1 VTPPTTRPIT
11 PPAAQPVPGRVLPT
25 SVIGSFAVPEWLGQL
40 KNDYYQRRISRRYLS
55 EILDMATKAAIV
67 DQARAG
73 IDLISDGE
81 LRRDNDVDYVLPRL
95 PGVRIPHPDKA
106 DYLDYLDASADGP
119 LPGPP
124 ELDAG
129 RGAGRGGADRAGG
142 LGIADDFRF
151 ASGLTDRPLKV
162 SMTGA
167 FSLSRRVQ
175 AGGSQADLIRALA
188 RDLHAEAVE
197 LAAAGARVVQVDEP
211 FLAGYPE
218 QVGLAIEALNIVT
231 DVPGVS
237 WVLHV
242 CYGNRYARPL
252 WEGHY
257 DFLFPAVKDARIDQ
271 LALEFA
277 RRGDEELVLL
287 ERYDWDRGLGL
298 GVIDVRSE
306 QVETP
311 DLVAAR
317 IRRGLR
323 YVPPE
328 RLSVNPDCGLRQL
341 TGDAARG
348 KLAAL
353 VAGAAL
359 VRSELS

>member
-1 VTPPTTRPIT
+1 VTPPVTPPTVPPII
-11 PPAAQPVPGRVLPT
+11 PPVPGRVLPT

-81 LRRDNDVDYVLPRL
+81 LRRDNDVDYVLSRL

-129 RGAGRGGADRAGG
+129 QRAERGAERGG

-167 FSLSRRVQ
+167 FSLSRRVSG
-175 AGGSQADLIRALA
+175 GGSQADLVRALA

-197 LAAAGARVVQVDEP
+197 LAAAGARVLQVDEP

-231 DVPGVS
+231 DVPDVS

-306 QVETP
+306 QVETA

-341 TGDAARG
+341 SGDAARG

-353 VAGAAL
+353 VAGTSL
-359 VRSELS
+359 VRSELTF

>member
-1 VTPPTTRPIT
+1 
-11 PPAAQPVPGRVLPT
+11 
-25 SVIGSFAVPEWLGQL
+25 
-40 KNDYYQRRISRRYLS
+40 
-55 EILDMATKAAIV
+55 M
-67 DQARAG
+67 
-73 IDLISDGE
+73 
-81 LRRDNDVDYVLPRL
+81 
-95 PGVRIPHPDKA
+95 
-106 DYLDYLDASADGP
+106 
-119 LPGPP
+119 
-124 ELDAG
+124 
-129 RGAGRGGADRAGG
+129 
-142 LGIADDFRF
+142 
-151 ASGLTDRPLKV
+151 SG
-162 SMTGA
+162 
-167 FSLSRRVQ
+167 
-175 AGGSQADLIRALA
+175 GGSQADLVRALA

-197 LAAAGARVVQVDEP
+197 LAAAGARVLQVDEP

-306 QVETP
+306 QVETA

-323 YVPPE
+323 YVP
-328 RLSVNPDCGLRQL
+328 
-341 TGDAARG
+341 
-348 KLAAL
+348 
-353 VAGAAL
+353 AGAAVGQPGL
-359 VRSELS
+359 RPAPAQRRRGQGKAGRPGGRRGPGPVRAELTARGILGPAQGPI

>member
-1 VTPPTTRPIT
+1 MTTAQAGPAR
-11 PPAAQPVPGRVLPT
+11 PAADQSGAPTRSLPT

-73 IDLISDGE
+73 LDVVSDGE

-95 PGVRIPHPDKA
+95 PGLRIDRPAKA
-106 DYLDYLDASADGP
+106 DYLDYLDARADGP
-119 LPGPP
+119 LPPP
-124 ELDAG
+124 ADASL
-129 RGAGRGGADRAGG
+129 G
-142 LGIADDFRF
+142 LADDFAF
-151 ASGLTDRPLKV
+151 ARPLTDLPLKV
-162 SMTGA
+162 SMTGP
-167 FSLSRRVQ
+167 FSLSRRIQ
-175 AGGSQADLIRALA
+175 GAGTADLPGLVRALA
-188 RDLHAEAVE
+188 RDLRAEAVA
-197 LAAAGARVVQVDEP
+197 LAAAGATIVQVDEP
-211 FLAGYPE
+211 FLAGYPD
-218 QVGLAIEALNIVT
+218 QVGLAVEALNIVT
-231 DVPGVS
+231 DVPNLT

-252 WEGHY
+252 WQGHY
-257 DFLFPAVKDARIDQ
+257 DFLFPAVLDARIDQ

-277 RRGDEELVLL
+277 RRGDDDLALL
-287 ERYDWDRGLGL
+287 ERYHWDRGLGL

-306 QVETP
+306 QVEAAE
-311 DLVAAR
+311 LVAAR

-341 TGDAARG
+341 SGDAARA

-359 VRSELS
+359 VRSEVGPPDLA